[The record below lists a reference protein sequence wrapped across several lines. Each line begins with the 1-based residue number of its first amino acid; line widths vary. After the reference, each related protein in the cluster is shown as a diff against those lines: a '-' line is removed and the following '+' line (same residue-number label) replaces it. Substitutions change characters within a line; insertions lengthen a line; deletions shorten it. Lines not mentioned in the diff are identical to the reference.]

1 MHPQGVGI
9 GGHTRKSERY
19 FEQAGSSTRDPIT
32 TSLRIYIAS
41 HSTIVARRRRTAGG
55 RTSSKRRRAGQGEEA
70 KAACGLFL
78 CGRGA
83 PRERTARQV
92 RGGGGHGPC
101 WVGQR
106 AGWRR
111 APGLGHELD
120 PPAKHRVRDSSLSP
134 RTYRPLAGA
143 LDDCGR
149 FAAELARHE
158 EGGKEGR
165 KQKKEKREKDK
176 EKKEKKDSRRRT
188 HPPRAAHTRGERDK
202 KKQKKKDRK
211 EIGNKPHE

>member
-1 MHPQGVGI
+1 MAKRPRCPPNATRGVDGAHSLVSSAMARVSGLARPLDDSLARLAALEFESKAEHRKPGI
-9 GGHTRKSERY
+9 NKDFLGNTIRSVSQHNRREEEADCWRAHEQQKKASRAGRGSEGGMR
-19 FEQAGSSTRDPIT
+19 PL
-32 TSLRIYIAS
+32 SLRTRS
-41 HSTIVARRRRTAGG
+41 P
-55 RTSSKRRRAGQGEEA
+55 E
-70 KAACGLFL
+70 
-78 CGRGA
+78 GA
-83 PRERTARQV
+83 D
-92 RGGGGHGPC
+92 GP
-101 WVGQR
+101 
-106 AGWRR
+106 
-111 APGLGHELD
+111 
-120 PPAKHRVRDSSLSP
+120 
-134 RTYRPLAGA
+134 AGA